1 MYLLINGSRYTVS
14 RRIKRDDTLKF
25 LDVTP
30 DPGEVDGIILMYRND
45 GFLLSQDNT
54 ADYTRQEYSNDVYT
68 LTNQPEPEPMPYA
81 PSDKDILNVLLGLN
95 NGGGV

>member
-1 MYLLINGSRYTVS
+1 MYLLINGSQYTVS

-25 LDVTP
+25 LDVTT
-30 DPGEVDGIILMYRND
+30 DPGEVNGVISMYRDD

-54 ADYTRQEYSNDVYT
+54 ADYTRQEYSNHVYI
-68 LTNQPEPEPMPYA
+68 LTNQPKPEPMPYI
-81 PSDKDILNVLLGLN
+81 PSDRDILNVLLGLN